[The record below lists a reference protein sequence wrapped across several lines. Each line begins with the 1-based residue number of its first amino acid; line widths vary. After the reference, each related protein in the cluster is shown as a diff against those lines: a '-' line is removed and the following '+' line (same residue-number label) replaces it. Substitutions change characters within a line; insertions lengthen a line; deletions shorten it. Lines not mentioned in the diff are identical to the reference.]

1 MKRKKKKND
10 QIKDI
15 IKSARKQSREDEINA
30 HGKPILYQKI
40 ETSKKKYKRIKKV
53 DLDENN

>member
-15 IKSARKQSREDEINA
+15 IKSARKQSREDEIKA
-30 HGKPILYQKI
+30 HGKPISLQKVA
-40 ETSKKKYKRIKKV
+40 ESKKTYKRYKKV
-53 DLDENN
+53 NTDENE